1 MGWRYL
7 LFVLGGITLILW
19 VARFFLFNL
28 MESPRYLIGKGEDEK
43 AVKIIHQLAQY
54 NKKESSLTLDQLK
67 MIEDRQPSEKQ
78 RGGKAVLS
86 QTSNYTVGHIKAL
99 FRTRKM
105 AYSTSLLI
113 SIWGEHLAFILLPR
127 RLIPVER
134 RRHRTCF
141 DAV

>member
-7 LFVLGGITLILW
+7 LFVLGGITLVLW
-19 VARFFLFNL
+19 VSRFFLFNL
-28 MESPRYLIGKGEDEK
+28 LESPRYLIGKGEDEK

-54 NKKESSLTLDQLK
+54 NKKESSLSLDQLK
-67 MIEDRQPSEKQ
+67 MIEERQPSEKPK
-78 RGGKAVLS
+78 GGKAVLS

-113 SIWGEHLAFILLPR
+113 SIWGESLPILLLPR
-127 RLIPVER
+127 
-134 RRHRTCF
+134 H
-141 DAV
+141 

>member
-7 LFVLGGITLILW
+7 LFMLGGITLVLW

-43 AVKIIHQLAQY
+43 AVEVIHRLAQY
-54 NKKESSLTLDQLK
+54 NRGESSLTLDQLK
-67 MIEDRQPSEKQ
+67 TVEDRQPLEK
-78 RGGKAVLS
+78 RKGGKAVLS

-105 AYSTSLLI
+105 AFSTSLLI
-113 SIWGEHLAFILLPR
+113 SIWGMSLHIIPLLWR
-127 RLIPVER
+127 
-134 RRHRTCF
+134 
-141 DAV
+141 